1 MNFEHFYSAECA
13 FKSIEDIAEKHVTVM
28 GLGLNGG
35 GIASALFFARHGAFV
50 TITDMKTEAE
60 LAPSVEAIKASG
72 ADMSRIR
79 FVLGKHEIEDFANAD
94 CVIKNPGVKFE
105 GNKFLAAAKHIETDL
120 SIFLRFS
127 PAPIIAVTGSKG
139 KSSTVSAIHF
149 GLREA
154 SFNAF
159 LGGNI
164 TVSPLTFFEQTTKDT
179 PVVLE
184 LSSWQLSDLRGRGVL
199 KPKISVLTT
208 IVPDHQNWYGAM
220 EPYVAD
226 KKLIY
231 KDQTES
237 DVTICKANDEWGAVF
252 AAETKAKVVFYDT
265 AVSGGASLAKRTGAW
280 LEKDGSG
287 FFYEPEI
294 SVPLFKCARNAKQA
308 QAEKASGA
316 SDFSAG
322 ALKENQVLCS
332 KLKVPGMHMKE
343 NMLKAAAVLRLMG
356 LSAAETAEI
365 LSRYSGIEHR
375 LECFFEYNS
384 PNGRAF
390 SFYNDS
396 AATVPE
402 AAAAALCSFEEPV
415 ILISGGTDKKCPLEP
430 LVSALDKSIQDKHL
444 KSLYLLEGTA
454 TEKLL
459 DAVKSGKAE
468 STAALASVLKHEP
481 FGSLENLLRTLK
493 AELDSYSDK
502 ARPVVVF
509 SPGATSF
516 GMFKNE
522 FDRGNTFKQLV
533 RQIFG

>member
-1 MNFEHFYSAECA
+1 MNFEHFYDAECA
-13 FKSIEDIAEKHVTVM
+13 FKSIEDIAGKHVTVM

-50 TITDMKTEAE
+50 TITDMKTAEE
-60 LAPSVEAIKASG
+60 LAPSVETIKASG
-72 ADMSRIR
+72 VDMSRIR
-79 FVLGKHEIEDFANAD
+79 FVLGKHELEDFESAD

-127 PAPIIAVTGSKG
+127 PAPVIAVTGSKG

-149 GLREA
+149 GLCEA
-154 SFNAF
+154 GFNAF

-164 TVSPLTFFEQTTKDT
+164 TVSPLTFFEETNENT

-220 EPYVAD
+220 EPYIAD

-231 KDQTES
+231 KDQS
-237 DVTICKANDEWGAVF
+237 PDDVTICKANDKWGAVF
-252 AAETKAKVVFYDT
+252 ASETKAKVVFYDADPDST
-265 AVSGGASLAKRTGAW
+265 ANSKPESRKGAW

-294 SVPLFKCARNAKQA
+294 KTPLFKCTRTEKHNAGLH
-308 QAEKASGA
+308 E
-316 SDFSAG
+316 
-322 ALKENQVLCS
+322 LKENQVLCS
-332 KLKVPGMHMKE
+332 KLKVPGLHMKE
-343 NMLKAAAVLRLMG
+343 NMLKAAAVLRLMDI
-356 LSAAETAEI
+356 SAPETAEI

-375 LECFFEYNS
+375 LECFFEYKAQ
-384 PNGRAF
+384 NGQNYT
-390 SFYNDS
+390 FYNDS

-415 ILISGGTDKKCPLEP
+415 ILISGGTDKKCPFEP
-430 LVSALDKSIQDKHL
+430 LVSALNKSIAGNRL
-444 KSLYLLEGTA
+444 KSLYLLEGSA
-454 TEKLL
+454 TEKLVE
-459 DAVKSGKAE
+459 ATKSGNAAE
-468 STAALASVLKHEP
+468 TEAFYSVLRHEP
-481 FGSLENLLRTLK
+481 FDSLEKLLRTLK
-493 AELDSYSDK
+493 TELDNSAK
-502 ARPVVVF
+502 EETAPVIVF

-522 FDRGNTFKQLV
+522 FDRGNTFKKLV
-533 RQIFG
+533 QQIFG

>member
-1 MNFEHFYSAECA
+1 MNFEHFYDAECA
-13 FKSIEDIAEKHVTVM
+13 FKSIDDIAGKHVTVM

-50 TITDMKTEAE
+50 TITDMKTAEE
-60 LAPSVEAIKASG
+60 LAPSVETIKASG
-72 ADMSRIR
+72 ADMTKIR
-79 FVLGKHEIEDFANAD
+79 FVLGKHEIEDFESAD

-127 PAPIIAVTGSKG
+127 PAPVIAVTGSKG

-149 GLREA
+149 GLCEA
-154 SFNAF
+154 GFNAF

-164 TVSPLTFFEQTTKDT
+164 TVSPLTFFEETNENT

-231 KDQTES
+231 KDQS
-237 DVTICKANDEWGAVF
+237 PDDVTICKANDKWGAVF
-252 AAETKAKVVFYDT
+252 ASETKAKVVFYDADPDST
-265 AVSGGASLAKRTGAW
+265 ANSKPESRKGAW

-294 SVPLFKCARNAKQA
+294 KTPLFKCTRTEKHNAGLH
-308 QAEKASGA
+308 E
-316 SDFSAG
+316 
-322 ALKENQVLCS
+322 LKENQVLCS
-332 KLKVPGMHMKE
+332 KLKVPGLHMKE

-356 LSAAETAEI
+356 VSAPETAEI

-375 LECFFEYNS
+375 LECFFEYKA
-384 PNGRAF
+384 PNGQNYT
-390 SFYNDS
+390 FYNDS

-415 ILISGGTDKKCPLEP
+415 ILISGGTDKKCPFEP
-430 LVSALDKSIQDKHL
+430 LVSALNKSIAGNRL
-444 KSLYLLEGTA
+444 KSLYLLEGSA
-454 TEKLL
+454 TEKLVE
-459 DAVKSGKAE
+459 AIKSGNTAE
-468 STAALASVLKHEP
+468 PEAFSSVLRHEP
-481 FGSLENLLRTLK
+481 FDSLEKLLRTLK
-493 AELDSYSDK
+493 TELDNSAK
-502 ARPVVVF
+502 EQCTPVIVF

-522 FDRGNTFKQLV
+522 FDRGNTFKRLV
-533 RQIFG
+533 QQIFD